1 MAKLTV
7 GALKEILKEF
17 PDDLPIFLGDDE
29 ELNNIHYAFFAQK
42 YSATEAKKASYGAI
56 EEAGFLIS

>member
-17 PDDLPIFLGDDE
+17 PDDLPIILGDDE
-29 ELNNIHYAFFAQK
+29 ELNGIHCAYFAQK
-42 YSATEAKKASYGAI
+42 FSATEAKKASYGAI